1 MKNIISRERTES
13 GRQCIVGP
21 PGEGGRAGIVL
32 FPQYQEQFSDSVPV
46 TWGGVG
52 NIGLGNQTR
61 AGRGGGGRG
70 QQS

>member
-1 MKNIISRERTES
+1 M
-13 GRQCIVGP
+13 GP